1 MEALAGGAALWMVG
15 LAGGERI
22 HAAAITLRSVLSLG
36 YLVVFG
42 SIIGFSAYVWL
53 LKVASP
59 ERVST
64 YAFVNPI
71 VAVALGLA
79 FGGEILTPRIA
90 AAAAVIVGAVG
101 LILKFGKTREELPQ
115 KTEAPRQSATR

>member
-1 MEALAGGAALWMVG
+1 MEALAGGAALWIAG
-15 LAGGERI
+15 LAAGEGADIRLSSI
-22 HAAAITLRSVLSLG
+22 TARSAISLA

-42 SIIGFSAYVWL
+42 SVVGFSAYVWL

-71 VAVALGLA
+71 VAVSIGVALG
-79 FGGEILTPRIA
+79 GESITPRIA
-90 AAAAVIVGAVG
+90 ARPA
-101 LILKFGKTREELPQ
+101 
-115 KTEAPRQSATR
+115 